1 MTFMFKQLRRLKRWS
16 GYLYALCLFLAFFLF
31 VELMLSSRGG
41 VSKSDEPKESLT
53 IHFDSGSPQRPVL
66 KSLSIREQGDRLIIH
81 LQKLAPPW
89 SVKNYSELTYETPTQ
104 DCFVDDKDSSLFSC
118 YTEMVATASN
128 HKYLPR
134 LESIQST
141 TYTGKTLAIEGQ
153 MLKKALYAVDMLFK
167 VGGRSYPVRVFTEP
181 QHVKVQKKTDLLQ
194 SLRDLK

>member
-41 VSKSDEPKESLT
+41 KAPDEPKESVT

-66 KSLSIREQGDRLIIH
+66 KSLSIVERGDRLFIH

-89 SVKNYSELTYETPTQ
+89 SVKNYSELTYEAPTQ

-118 YTEMVATASN
+118 HMEMVATASN

-141 TYTGKTLAIEGQ
+141 TYTGKTLSIEGQ
-153 MLKKALYAVDMLFK
+153 ALKKAL
-167 VGGRSYPVRVFTEP
+167 
-181 QHVKVQKKTDLLQ
+181 
-194 SLRDLK
+194 